1 MRLLKRSIRE
11 RVREIA
17 RENYVTQTGS
27 RDRVAL
33 RAMSGAQ
40 RQIKEEFGS
49 GIITSLI
56 LSLLIKLAVRY
67 IENWIEDNLYAQHV
81 PLNFEEAR

>member
-1 MRLLKRSIRE
+1 M
-11 RVREIA
+11 
-17 RENYVTQTGS
+17 TQTGE

-49 GIITSLI
+49 GIVTSIL
-56 LSLLIKLAVRY
+56 LSLFIKLAMKY
-67 IENWIEDNLYAQHV
+67 IENWIEDKLFAQHV
-81 PLNFEEAR
+81 PTQFEEAR